1 MHDLDAVARI
11 IDSAAAEGANTI
23 SYIQCTVWDLR
34 PLHAA
39 ERGSANARASAEAM
53 AGGLGMR
60 LGRLVSVE
68 RAEAPPAR
76 PLQQAVYRATAAET
90 PIEPGTVEA
99 HASVT
104 VTYEVGQ

>member
-1 MHDLDAVARI
+1 MHRHHIAMWWPRSPA
-11 IDSAAAEGANTI
+11 
-23 SYIQCTVWDLR
+23 
-34 PLHAA
+34 HAA
-39 ERGSANARASAEAM
+39 SSANARASAEAM

-68 RAEAPPAR
+68 RAEAPAAR